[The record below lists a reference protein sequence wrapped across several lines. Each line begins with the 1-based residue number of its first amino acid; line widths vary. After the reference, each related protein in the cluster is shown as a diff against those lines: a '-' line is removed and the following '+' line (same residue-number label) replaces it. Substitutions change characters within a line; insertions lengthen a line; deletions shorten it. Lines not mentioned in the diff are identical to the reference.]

1 VGAVSPSFIRELPS
15 LFDIFHSALALSR
28 RNSLGK
34 CEPHLDVIY
43 VSRPRRLSTSHDMRR
58 EHLRGVEVTDFARV
72 WLAAELRAAAS
83 RAG

>member
-1 VGAVSPSFIRELPS
+1 MTP
-15 LFDIFHSALALSR
+15 SR

-34 CEPHLDVIY
+34 CEPHLNVIY

-72 WLAAELRAAAS
+72 RLAAVRRAAAS
-83 RAG
+83 RAASGAKPPYGLCLQIDVDLGQ